1 MATASILIIFG
12 STGGNTELV
21 CDEVSQV
28 LREKKYKVVMQRAEQ
43 STPLDMK
50 KYTYC
55 ILASSTYGQ
64 GLLQDH
70 MLKFIKKCSKT
81 DFKDKK
87 FAVIGLGDNKYSTEY
102 IIESAKILE
111 KKIMENGGILLTPS
125 LKINKTPVIHL
136 EDTIKTWAINLS
148 KKLK

>member
-1 MATASILIIFG
+1 MTSVLIIFG

-21 CDEVSQV
+21 CDKVSQI
-28 LREKKYKVVMQRAEQ
+28 LREKKYKVTMQRAEQ
-43 STPLDMK
+43 SNSSDIK
-50 KYTYC
+50 KYSYC

-64 GLLQDH
+64 GILQDH
-70 MLKFIKKCSKT
+70 MLKFIRKCSEV
-81 DFKDKK
+81 DFKNRK

-111 KKIMENGGILLTPS
+111 KTITKNGGLLVVPS
-125 LKINKTPVIHL
+125 LRINKTPVTHL
-136 EDTIKTWAINLS
+136 SNEIKKWALDLS